1 MTQSASRKASH
12 PNFERLR
19 APILCDRVRQIAAD
33 GFGFLPHRFLTDGFL
48 CSLHPDELALYVF
61 LVLAA
66 NRSGVSF
73 YGYDAIC
80 SALGFHL
87 DRYLQ
92 ARNALIA
99 QDLIAFDGRRFQ
111 VLSLPERPVPT
122 SPPTPLQ
129 DQADF
134 EQHDPATIRS
144 LIRKSFNRDQQ

>member
-1 MTQSASRKASH
+1 MTPPASRQASH
-12 PNFERLR
+12 PDFDRLR
-19 APILCDRVRQIAAD
+19 APILCDRVRQIGAE

-48 CSLHPDELALYVF
+48 SSLHPAALALYVF

-66 NRSGVSF
+66 NCYGVSF
-73 YGYDAIC
+73 YGHHAIC

-111 VLSLPERPVPT
+111 VLSLPERPAPD
-122 SPPTPLQ
+122 SRPKPLQ

-134 EQHDPATIRS
+134 EQHAPATIRS
-144 LIRKSFNRDQQ
+144 LIHKSFNRDRQ

>member
-1 MTQSASRKASH
+1 MTPPASRQASH
-12 PNFERLR
+12 PDFERLR
-19 APILCDRVRQIAAD
+19 APILCDRVRQIAGE
-33 GFGFLPHRFLTDGFL
+33 GFGFLPHRFLQDGFL
-48 CSLHPDELALYVF
+48 SSLYPDELALYVF

-66 NRSGVSF
+66 NRYGVSF
-73 YGYDAIC
+73 YGHDAIC

-92 ARNALIA
+92 ARNALIT

-111 VLSLPERPVPT
+111 VLSLPERPVPA
-122 SPPTPLQ
+122 SPPKPLQ

-144 LIRKSFNRDQQ
+144 LIHKSFNRDRQ

>member
-1 MTQSASRKASH
+1 MTPPASRQARY
-12 PNFERLR
+12 PDFDRLR
-19 APILCDRVRQIAAD
+19 APILRDRVRQIGAQ
-33 GFGFLPHRFLTDGFL
+33 GFGFLPHRFLKDGFL
-48 CSLHPDELALYVF
+48 SSLHPDALALYVF

-66 NRSGVSF
+66 NRYGVSF

-111 VLSLPERPVPT
+111 VLSLPERPVPA
-122 SPPTPLQ
+122 SPPTPPQ

-134 EQHDPATIRS
+134 EQHDPATIRT
-144 LIRKSFNRDQQ
+144 LIHKSFNRDRQ